1 MRYALRLTHAQHQ
14 TLHAHL
20 FPGDG
25 KEAVALLLCGRRSGT
40 SRHVLVVREIH
51 LVPHEQCRR
60 RAADCVTWPTDAV
73 DPILPDALKHGY
85 AILKIHSHVI
95 DKRSFSS
102 TDDESDQV
110 FFGSVS
116 SLLDDGF
123 PHASLVMMP
132 SGEIFGRAIV
142 NGKIAEPVSSVMV
155 VGDDL
160 VIWGG
165 PTASGNR
172 EFTARTEQA
181 FGKGTTRML
190 RGLSVAVVGCSGTG
204 SFVTEHLAR
213 LGVGKLFLVDPDRM
227 EEKNLNR
234 ILNSGK
240 EDAYLASFKVQTLA
254 RAIAR
259 MGLDQQVVPMQV
271 NLAAAEAILAVAECD
286 VVFGC
291 MDGTEGRHIL
301 NRVATFYSL
310 PYFDVGVRLDAD
322 GEGGISGISGAV
334 HYLQPGGSSLLS
346 RGVYSMDQVEAEGMR
361 RTNPEIY
368 RQQRGEGYLRGIAED
383 RPAVIT
389 VNGIFASLAV
399 QEFLARL
406 HPYRNRSNRQYSYV
420 GANLAEMQIYA
431 ESEGEP
437 CPLLTPHVG
446 RGDTKPILNL
456 AGLS

>member
-60 RAADCVTWPTDAV
+60 RAADCVSWPTDVV
-73 DPILPDALKHGY
+73 DRILPQALEQGY

-110 FFGSVS
+110 FFSSVS
-116 SLLDDGF
+116 SLLADGV
-123 PHASLVMMP
+123 PHSSLVMMA

-142 NGKIAEPVSSVMV
+142 NGRIAEPISSVMV

-160 VIWGG
+160 VIWGD

-172 EFTARTEQA
+172 EFAVRTEQA
-181 FGKGTTRML
+181 FGKGTIRML

-213 LGVGKLFLVDPDRM
+213 LGVGKLILVDPDRV

-234 ILNSGK
+234 ILNSSK
-240 EDAYLASFKVQTLA
+240 EDAYMASFKVHTLA

-259 MGLDQQVVPMQV
+259 MGLDQQVVPMPV
-271 NLAAAEAILAVAECD
+271 NLATPDAIRAVAECD
-286 VVFGC
+286 LVFGC

-301 NRVATFYSL
+301 NRLGTFYSL

-322 GEGGISGISGAV
+322 GKSGISGISGAV

-361 RTNPEIY
+361 RTSPEIY
-368 RQQRGEGYLRGIAED
+368 RQQRGEGYLRGIMED

-406 HPYRNRSNRQYSYV
+406 HPYRNRSNRHYSYV
-420 GANLAEMQIYA
+420 GANLAEMQIYT
-431 ESEGEP
+431 ESEGEA

>member
-1 MRYALRLTHAQHQ
+1 MRYALRLTRAQQ
-14 TLHAHL
+14 QALQAHL

-73 DPILPDALKHGY
+73 DRILPRALDHGY

-95 DKRSFSS
+95 DQRSFSS
-102 TDDESDQV
+102 TDDDSDQV
-110 FFGSVS
+110 LFGSVS

-132 SGEIFGRAIV
+132 SGEILGRTIM
-142 NGKIAEPVSSVMV
+142 NGKIAEPISSVMV

-160 VIWGG
+160 VIWGDSA
-165 PTASGNR
+165 TCGNAESTLR
-172 EFTARTEQA
+172 SEQA
-181 FGKGTTRML
+181 FGKGTIRML
-190 RGLSVAVVGCSGTG
+190 RGLSIAVVGCSGTG

-213 LGVGKLFLVDPDRM
+213 LGVGKLILVDPDRV

-240 EDAYLASFKVQTLA
+240 EDAYLSSFKVHTLA

-259 MGLDQQVVPMQV
+259 MGLDQQVVPIPE
-271 NLAAAEAILAVAECD
+271 NLASPNAILAVAECD

-301 NRVATFYSL
+301 NRLSTFYSL

-322 GEGGISGISGAV
+322 GKNGISGISGAV
-334 HYLQPGGSSLLS
+334 HYLQPGLSSLLS
-346 RGVYSMDQVEAEGMR
+346 RGVYSMDQVEAEGVR
-361 RTNPEIY
+361 RTSPEIY
-368 RQQRGEGYLRGIAED
+368 RRQRAEGYLRGTQED

-399 QEFLARL
+399 QEFLARI
-406 HPYRNRSNRQYSYV
+406 HPYRNRPNRQYAYV
-420 GANLAEMQIYA
+420 GGNLAEMLIHTEA
-431 ESEGEP
+431 EGEP
-437 CPLLTPHVG
+437 CSVLGPHVG
-446 RGDTKPILNL
+446 LGDTKPLL
-456 AGLS
+456 

>member
-14 TLHAHL
+14 TLHVHL

-40 SRHVLVVREIH
+40 SRHVLAVREIH

-85 AILKIHSHVI
+85 ALLKIHSHVI

-132 SGEIFGRAIV
+132 SGEIFGRTIM
-142 NGKIAEPVSSVMV
+142 NGKIAEPISSVMV
-155 VGDDL
+155 IGDDL
-160 VIWGG
+160 VIWGD
-165 PTASGNR
+165 PAASGNR
-172 EFTARTEQA
+172 EFIVRTEQA

-204 SFVTEHLAR
+204 SFVVEHLAR
-213 LGVGKLFLVDPDRM
+213 LGVGKLILVDPDRV
-227 EEKNLNR
+227 EGKNLNR

-240 EDAYLASFKVQTLA
+240 EDANLACFKVHTLA

-259 MGLDQQVVPMQV
+259 MGLDQQVVPMPV
-271 NLAAAEAILAVAECD
+271 NLASPEAILAVADCD
-286 VVFGC
+286 VAFGC
-291 MDGTEGRHIL
+291 MDGTEGRHVL
-301 NRVATFYSL
+301 NRLATFYSL
-310 PYFDVGVRLDAD
+310 PYLDVGVRLDAD
-322 GEGGISGISGAV
+322 GKGGISGISGAV

-361 RTNPEIY
+361 RTNPAIY

-383 RPAVIT
+383 RPAVVT

-399 QEFLARL
+399 QEFLARI
-406 HPYRNRSNRQYSYV
+406 HPYRNQPNNRYSYV
-420 GANLAEMQIYA
+420 GGNLAEMQLHA
-431 ESEGEP
+431 EGEGAP
-437 CPLLTPHVG
+437 CALLARHVG
-446 RGDTKPILNL
+446 RGDTKPILDL
-456 AGLS
+456 AGMS

>member
-1 MRYALRLTHAQHQ
+1 MRYALRLTQAQHQ
-14 TLHAHL
+14 TLRAHL

-73 DPILPDALKHGY
+73 DPILPDAFENGY
-85 AILKIHSHVI
+85 AILKIHSHVV

-116 SLLDDGF
+116 SLLDDGL

-132 SGEIFGRAIV
+132 SGELFGRTMV
-142 NGKIAEPVSSVMV
+142 NGRIADAISSVMV

-160 VIWGG
+160 VIWGN
-165 PTASGNR
+165 PTVSGNE
-172 EFTARTEQA
+172 EFSLRSEQA
-181 FGKGTTRML
+181 FGKGTIRML
-190 RGLSVAVVGCSGTG
+190 RGLAVAVVGCSGTG
-204 SFVTEHLAR
+204 SFVIEHLAR
-213 LGVGKLFLVDPDRM
+213 LGVGKLILIDPDRV

-240 EDAYLASFKVQTLA
+240 EDADLASLKVHTLA

-259 MGLDQQVVPMQV
+259 IGLDQQVVPMSI
-271 NLAAAEAILAVAECD
+271 NLATPDAIRAVAECD

-301 NRVATFYSL
+301 NRLTTFYSL

-322 GEGGISGISGAV
+322 GKGGISGISGAV

-368 RQQRGEGYLRGIAED
+368 RQQRREGYLRGIVED

-399 QEFLARL
+399 QEFLARI
-406 HPYRNRSNRQYSYV
+406 HPYRNQPNNRYSYV
-420 GANLAEMQIYA
+420 GGNLAEMQIHA
-431 ESEGEP
+431 EDEGAP
-437 CPLLTPHVG
+437 CTLLAPHVG

>member
-14 TLHAHL
+14 ELQAHL

-25 KEAVALLLCGRRSGT
+25 KEAVALLLCGRRSSA

-51 LVPHEQCRR
+51 LVPYEQCRR

-73 DPILPDALKHGY
+73 DPILPDALEHGY

-102 TDDESDQV
+102 TDDESDQI

-116 SLLDDGF
+116 SLLDDGL

-132 SGEIFGRAIV
+132 SGEIFGRATM
-142 NGKIAEPVSSVMV
+142 NGGIAEPISSVMV

-160 VIWGG
+160 VIWGN
-165 PTASGNR
+165 PTASGNK
-172 EFTARTEQA
+172 EFALRSEQA
-181 FGKGTTRML
+181 FGKGTIHKL

-213 LGVGKLFLVDPDRM
+213 LGVGKLILVDPDRV

-240 EDAYLASFKVQTLA
+240 EDSDLVSFKVHTLA

-259 MGLDQQVVPMQV
+259 MGLDQQVVPMPV
-271 NLAAAEAILAVAECD
+271 NLASPDAILAVADCD
-286 VVFGC
+286 VAFGC

-301 NRVATFYSL
+301 NRLATFYSL

-322 GEGGISGISGAV
+322 GKGGISGISGAV

-383 RPAVIT
+383 RSAVIT
-389 VNGIFASLAV
+389 INGVLASLAV
-399 QEFLARL
+399 QEFLARI
-406 HPYRNRSNRQYSYV
+406 HPYRNQPNNRYSYV
-420 GANLAEMQIYA
+420 GVNLAEMQIHA
-431 ESEGEP
+431 ECEGAP
-437 CPLLTPHVG
+437 CALLAPHVG
-446 RGDTKPILNL
+446 RGDTSPILGL